1 MLATAK
7 QKLSSPV
14 PRPARRAATQV
25 QRKRKRQRQRM
36 QCSVLLRDYG
46 EWPADVTLFFAMGH
60 CSVRLSI
67 DDGSHAAM
75 AYIIFL
81 VFSTAC
87 SVVHELVVLLNTAR
101 NFIGIEF

>member
-1 MLATAK
+1 
-7 QKLSSPV
+7 
-14 PRPARRAATQV
+14 
-25 QRKRKRQRQRM
+25 M

-46 EWPADVTLFFAMGH
+46 EWPADVTLFYAMGH

-81 VFSTAC
+81 VSSTAC
-87 SVVHELVVLLNTAR
+87 SVCARVGVVLLNTAR

>member
-1 MLATAK
+1 
-7 QKLSSPV
+7 
-14 PRPARRAATQV
+14 
-25 QRKRKRQRQRM
+25 
-36 QCSVLLRDYG
+36 
-46 EWPADVTLFFAMGH
+46 
-60 CSVRLSI
+60 
-67 DDGSHAAM
+67 M